1 MKDNGIIIK
10 NMDLEL
16 SISIPMLKNTREN
29 FRMERNME
37 KGFTIS
43 AMETD
48 TKANFGKEIKMEK
61 ESYCTYQ
68 VRFTREIGRKTK

>member
-1 MKDNGIIIK
+1 MWMEICMKDNGIIIK

-16 SISIPMLKNTREN
+16 SISIPMVKNTREN

-43 AMETD
+43 VNKKTNRLWRQIRRPILE
-48 TKANFGKEIKMEK
+48 
-61 ESYCTYQ
+61 
-68 VRFTREIGRKTK
+68 RK